1 MKKVFIYGG
10 TLIVALALI
19 VWKLNANKKSD
30 AARIEVVRESSSGA
44 VPVQILAVKSSNV
57 DLSFDEN
64 GNFEAV
70 NQIELT
76 AEIAGRVS
84 ELYVKEGSVVKAG
97 QAIAKIENEIL
108 NANQSEAK
116 ARLEQLRLNLN
127 RYEQAYKTGGVTQ
140 KQVDDARLELE
151 SAQAKNVQANKNLFN
166 SVVKAPV
173 NGIINNRYVEVGT
186 YLASGNKIVEIVDD
200 AKLKLTVNVN
210 EYQIIQLHTGDK
222 VEVTASVYPEVTYQG
237 VITFIAA
244 KSDAS
249 LNYPVEVEINNI
261 AGKAL
266 KAGMYGTAHFKPET
280 KNASLMIPRSAFQ
293 GGINSNLI
301 FINDNGKAKL
311 QKVVAGN
318 VYGNMVEVREGL
330 KEGDQVIVTGQINL
344 VDGKQIS
351 IVK

>member
-108 NANQSEAK
+108 NANQTEAK

-151 SAQAKNVQANKNLFN
+151 SAQAKNVQANKNLYN

-173 NGIINNRYVEVGT
+173 NGIINTRYVEVGT

-266 KAGMYGTAHFKPET
+266 KAGMYGTAHFKPEI
-280 KNASLMIPRSAFQ
+280 KNASLMI
-293 GGINSNLI
+293 
-301 FINDNGKAKL
+301 
-311 QKVVAGN
+311 
-318 VYGNMVEVREGL
+318 
-330 KEGDQVIVTGQINL
+330 
-344 VDGKQIS
+344 
-351 IVK
+351 

>member
-108 NANQSEAK
+108 NANQTEAK

-151 SAQAKNVQANKNLFN
+151 SAHDQGDAGGQWLVGLSYLYGDGVPKDLAKAREWLEKAAAQKHPEAQAQL
-166 SVVKAPV
+166 
-173 NGIINNRYVEVGT
+173 E
-186 YLASGNKIVEIVDD
+186 
-200 AKLKLTVNVN
+200 KLKT
-210 EYQIIQLHTGDK
+210 
-222 VEVTASVYPEVTYQG
+222 P
-237 VITFIAA
+237 
-244 KSDAS
+244 
-249 LNYPVEVEINNI
+249 
-261 AGKAL
+261 
-266 KAGMYGTAHFKPET
+266 
-280 KNASLMIPRSAFQ
+280 
-293 GGINSNLI
+293 
-301 FINDNGKAKL
+301 
-311 QKVVAGN
+311 
-318 VYGNMVEVREGL
+318 
-330 KEGDQVIVTGQINL
+330 
-344 VDGKQIS
+344 
-351 IVK
+351 